1 MVLDAEGPRRDCRR
15 IVYRGRVQGV
25 GFRYTTRGIAARFD
39 VSGYVKNLRDG
50 TVEVVVQGVP
60 EVVDAFLGEMAMTF
74 RQHIADAQIEN
85 YSTAES
91 FQGFSICY

>member
-25 GFRYTTRGIAARFD
+25 GFRYTIRGIAARFE

-60 EVVDAFLGEMAMTF
+60 EVVDSFLVEIVTTF
-74 RQHIADAQIEN
+74 HVHIDDTWSEDFEP
-85 YSTAES
+85 AES
-91 FQGFSICY
+91 FSGFGIRY